1 MKREECQSPMD
12 TFDTDTTMDPPQE
25 AEIIDASAKTILN
38 SPLESI
44 KPNPNLIEPKED
56 EDHRIP
62 YIDTPQKA
70 VIIGDDPRWRRDLC
84 ACQATLVEDGDIRV
98 SRVPYPKRLKTL
110 EEIIMVCESKP
121 SSSNTAT
128 SAVGSFVCKICAEP
142 KSVLDS
148 FRIKDCSHA
157 YCSDCVVN
165 YVSSKLQN
173 NVTTIGCPV
182 PECRG
187 SLEPEHCL
195 SILPPEL
202 FLRWGKALCEADD
215 YCRMFYCSFK
225 DCNVMLID
233 DRVDEVDLVRELE
246 CPHCW
251 RLFCAR
257 CRVPWHANIGCEE
270 FQELNKDERSEE
282 DAPSV
287 GSMPKDPRV
296 ASSWSVGA
304 EQDSAT
310 DVGILKQ
317 ESWPLLSQL

>member
-1 MKREECQSPMD
+1 
-12 TFDTDTTMDPPQE
+12 
-25 AEIIDASAKTILN
+25 
-38 SPLESI
+38 
-44 KPNPNLIEPKED
+44 
-56 EDHRIP
+56 
-62 YIDTPQKA
+62 
-70 VIIGDDPRWRRDLC
+70 
-84 ACQATLVEDGDIRV
+84 
-98 SRVPYPKRLKTL
+98 
-110 EEIIMVCESKP
+110 MVCESKP

-128 SAVGSFVCKICAEP
+128 SEVGSFVCKICAEP

-296 ASSWSVGA
+296 ASSWSVG
-304 EQDSAT
+304 QCCLT
-310 DVGILKQ
+310 L
-317 ESWPLLSQL
+317 LLSLLLDHHPWYYPSDSFVLYVLVYFIVKIALLLIALFIFQNRFHFSNSH